1 MSAEE
6 EKPAEGEM
14 QEEEAAEEMMVDPVN
29 DTMPGLL
36 LGIQAIIGTVWW
48 LLTMFLYIGN
58 NTSDT
63 LTVSGTASIPF
74 LWMFSNLGTAASMMQ
89 ALSLLLTFVFYMVV
103 SVVELVAWIVFMTGD
118 GAFAKLWM
126 GLIGYWGSLIAYV
139 VPPVFAMLHALLAS
153 PNLAGVATANGFTH
167 DLFLM
172 IAGFTL
178 WIAHGLLHILFV
190 PRFIAHV
197 DAQPCVCSME
207 MPEELAE
214 DADDEAKE
222 AHAAAMEEHSKVCME
237 ECPPKM
243 ECELEMEEGESK
255 EDHMKRCEEAM
266 AAKDEEA
273 DAADDSEGDGWG
285 E

>member
-1 MSAEE
+1 
-6 EKPAEGEM
+6 
-14 QEEEAAEEMMVDPVN
+14 
-29 DTMPGLL
+29 
-36 LGIQAIIGTVWW
+36 
-48 LLTMFLYIGN
+48 MFLYIGT
-58 NTSDT
+58 TSADT
-63 LTVSGTASIPF
+63 LTVSGTASLPF
-74 LWMFSNLGTAASMMQ
+74 LWMFSNLGTAATMLQ
-89 ALSLLLTFVFYMVV
+89 ALSLLMTFVFYMIV
-103 SVVELVAWIVFMTGD
+103 SVGGD
-118 GAFAKLWM
+118 YAFAKLWM

-153 PNLAGVATANGFTH
+153 PNLAGSATAAGFTH

-190 PRFIAHV
+190 PRFIAHI

-266 AAKDEEA
+266 AAKEEGG
-273 DAADDSEGDGWG
+273 EGDANADGGW

>member
-6 EKPAEGEM
+6 AQAAEGEM
-14 QEEEAAEEMMVDPVN
+14 QEEEMASEEMMVDPVN

-48 LLTMFLYIGN
+48 LLTMFLYIGT
-58 NTSDT
+58 TSADT

-74 LWMFSNLGTAASMMQ
+74 LWMFSNLGTAATMLQ
-89 ALSLLLTFVFYMVV
+89 ALSLLMTFVFYMVV
-103 SVVELVAWIVFMTGD
+103 SVVELVAWIVSMGGD
-118 GAFAKLWM
+118 YAFAKLWM

-153 PNLAGVATANGFTH
+153 PNLAGSATAAGFTH

-190 PRFIAHV
+190 PRFIAHIE
-197 DAQPCVCSME
+197 AQPCVCSME

-255 EDHMKRCEEAM
+255 EDHMARCEEA
-266 AAKDEEA
+266 AA
-273 DAADDSEGDGWG
+273 AAAESDDGAEDSEGGW